1 MEKEMILKTLLKKKK
16 ITLRQMARD
25 LDISESHLSR
35 IVSKERGISVPVMK
49 KIKKRYNISYA
60 KLMEE
65 ILIVIIVAQN

>member
-65 ILIVIIVAQN
+65 I

>member
-16 ITLRQMARD
+16 ITIRQMARD
-25 LDISESHLSR
+25 LDISVSHLSR

-49 KIKKRYNISYA
+49 KIKKKYNISYA

-65 ILIVIIVAQN
+65 I

>member
-25 LDISESHLSR
+25 LGISESHLSR
-35 IVSKERGISVPVMK
+35 IVSKERGISVPFMK
-49 KIKKRYNISYA
+49 NIKKRYNISYA

-65 ILIVIIVAQN
+65 I

>member
-16 ITLRQMARD
+16 ITIRQMARD

-65 ILIVIIVAQN
+65 I

>member
-25 LDISESHLSR
+25 LGISESHLSR

-49 KIKKRYNISYA
+49 KIKKKYNISYA

-65 ILIVIIVAQN
+65 I

>member
-65 ILIVIIVAQN
+65 CQ

>member
-49 KIKKRYNISYA
+49 KIKKKYNISYA

-65 ILIVIIVAQN
+65 I

>member
-16 ITLRQMARD
+16 ITIRQMARD

-49 KIKKRYNISYA
+49 KIKKKYNISYA

-65 ILIVIIVAQN
+65 I